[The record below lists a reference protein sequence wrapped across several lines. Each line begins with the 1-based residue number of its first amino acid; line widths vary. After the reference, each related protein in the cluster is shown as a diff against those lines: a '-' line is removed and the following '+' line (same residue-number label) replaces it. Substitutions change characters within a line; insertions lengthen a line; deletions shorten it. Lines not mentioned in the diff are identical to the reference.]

1 MVFKIQPWLSFSF
14 FKRMVKQPWLDR
26 LMIFAKKVTAKG
38 FTNWDLHLSD
48 CVFTGIKGGSFFV
61 GAGVKGVKRQLNTN
75 ASYKLNSKLERCF
88 MWSQSIGNL
97 PSEIMSS
104 FVVETCIPL
113 STACSLPICLHM
125 VFAIPFHKLSSYI
138 VFIAFGISGVHYCDP
153 AGPIH
158 RLRRRPRMLKKNAKK
173 STCDRPVVKLK
184 GFPVDAILSV
194 WCRFLSFFKIKTQPK
209 TISSKKNPHL
219 KKNHHLVV
227 VFQHVKK
234 KQKSGGSIFL
244 FGTCLLHPGGFAT
257 WWLPAAEP
265 LGSSWELESVR

>member
-26 LMIFAKKVTAKG
+26 LMIFAKKWLRRVSPTET
-38 FTNWDLHLSD
+38 FIED
-48 CVFTGIKGGSFFV
+48 CVFTGIKGGSFYRCW
-61 GAGVKGVKRQLNTN
+61 GKGVKRQLNTN

-173 STCDRPVVKLK
+173 KHLRPTSRFQLK
-184 GFPVDAILSV
+184 GFPVD
-194 WCRFLSFFKIKTQPK
+194 RPFLSGLVPKKT
-209 TISSKKNPHL
+209 TTWY
-219 KKNHHLVV
+219 LVV
-227 VFQHVKK
+227 VFPACLKK
-234 KQKSGGSIFL
+234 KQTQGVPCSFSYMSPTSWG
-244 FGTCLLHPGGFAT
+244 
-257 WWLPAAEP
+257 LPAAEP
-265 LGSSWELESVR
+265 LWLQLGVGVC